1 MLWNSPF
8 LSCSNFS
15 VKIGAFYIKI
25 ILVAIFIPSMG
36 SCDCELPQTNLTWSV
51 QLFDVYWTQ
60 TDKQYIYRWQVP
72 IPILGFIPSPFLGS
86 QFPLTSRLSPLLMNI
101 IKSFLIYSWLLN
113 DLEQTR
119 SWLDLN
125 TDILLQ
131 AILTAQ
137 LRINLILLKSVPWHN
152 NDIQMQK
159 YNQEIIY
166 VNHKECH

>member
-1 MLWNSPF
+1 MRLQVPINKF
-8 LSCSNFS
+8 NLVGS
-15 VKIGAFYIKI
+15 V
-25 ILVAIFIPSMG
+25 V
-36 SCDCELPQTNLTWSV
+36 WR
-51 QLFDVYWTQ
+51 LFN
-60 TDKQYIYRWQVP
+60 TDKQTKKNIYKVP
-72 IPILGFIPSPFLGS
+72 IPILGFISSPFVLGS